1 MVSNHE
7 HPTCRRGIESGFSLV
22 ELAVVIA
29 IMGIVMGFAVPA
41 LSDLMANERVKSA
54 SFDLI
59 TTAMYARSEAGKRG
73 NAISIKPVDPDDL
86 AKGWCVI
93 FGTAADC
100 DLTAPAAET
109 MRIQQAYSTVSFQ
122 WIASI
127 NDDHTI
133 PFGTSGRLP
142 SVVRIEIN
150 DARNQNLKRCVT
162 IDVTGVPSSRSG
174 LC

>member
-7 HPTCRRGIESGFSLV
+7 NPTCRRGIESGFSLV

-41 LSDLMANERVKSA
+41 LSDLMAGERVKSA

-93 FGTAADC
+93 FGNAADC

-109 MRIQQAYSTVSFQ
+109 MRVQQAYSTVAFT
-122 WIASI
+122 WITDAE
-127 NDDHTI
+127 TI
-133 PFGTSGRLP
+133 TFGSAGRL
-142 SVVRIEIN
+142 SSAVQVEIKDVN
-150 DARNQNLKRCVT
+150 NENLKRCVT

-174 LC
+174 SC